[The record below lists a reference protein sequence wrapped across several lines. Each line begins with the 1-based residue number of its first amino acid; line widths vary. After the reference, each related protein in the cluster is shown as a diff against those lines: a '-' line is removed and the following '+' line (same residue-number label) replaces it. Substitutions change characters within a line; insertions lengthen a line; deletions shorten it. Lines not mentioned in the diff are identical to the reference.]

1 MEKPKIL
8 FHVVYNFLVW
18 LNEELIKCSGD
29 HEVRCVRRKDL
40 LEALA
45 KELPS
50 GTIRYSS
57 KVVSI
62 EDSGLSK
69 LVHLADG
76 SILETKVP
84 SSSTFVTI
92 LDREII
98 IFTYTTFICNI
109 PG

>member
-1 MEKPKIL
+1 ML
-8 FHVVYNFLVW
+8 Y
-18 LNEELIKCSGD
+18 CSGD
-29 HEVRCVRRKDL
+29 HEVRCVKRKAL

-62 EDSGLSK
+62 EESGFSK

-76 SILETKVP
+76 STLKTKVM
-84 SSSTFVTI
+84 
-92 LDREII
+92 II
-98 IFTYTTFICNI
+98 IVLKLSL
-109 PG
+109 